1 MAGIVPTL
9 GSGTAPRGATA
20 LERSG
25 PTIHTA
31 DNRIPFRLTEPL
43 ELPTMCFDLD
53 SSPPIDPVA
62 GADVES
68 RSFELGAA
76 DGNRFRAFHAR
87 PARTTGNAVLVL
99 PDVRGLH
106 HYYEELAVRFAEI
119 GVEAVAID
127 YFGRTAG
134 ADPRGDEFDY
144 SPHVAEV
151 TWEGLTADITAAAG
165 FLRASTGVAAGVG
178 ADAAARAAVED
189 VRALFATGFCMG
201 GRAAF
206 DAATLGLG
214 LAGVIGFYGWPIGPS
229 RNGTPAP
236 IEAVGSFE
244 CPVLAIFGAA
254 DQGIPLSAA
263 QEFRDALAA
272 ADPRSEVVVEPDAPH
287 SFFDRKQAEFR
298 VQSNDAWERT
308 RRFIDRFGAH

>member
-1 MAGIVPTL
+1 
-9 GSGTAPRGATA
+9 
-20 LERSG
+20 
-25 PTIHTA
+25 
-31 DNRIPFRLTEPL
+31 
-43 ELPTMCFDLD
+43 MCFDLD
-53 SSPPIDPVA
+53 SSPPIEPVA
-62 GADVES
+62 GADVEA
-68 RSFELGAA
+68 RSLELGAT
-76 DGNRFRAFHAR
+76 DGNRFRAFHAS
-87 PARTTGNAVLVL
+87 PARKTGNAILIL

-106 HYYEELAVRFAEI
+106 HYYEELALRFAEI

-134 ADPRGDEFDY
+134 TGSRGDEFDY
-144 SPHVAEV
+144 SPHVAAV
-151 TWEGLTADITAAAG
+151 TWEGLTADIRAVAEFLRPAAG
-165 FLRASTGVAAGVG
+165 SGAEAGAGTDAG
-178 ADAAARAAVED
+178 AGAGD

-214 LAGVIGFYGWPIGPS
+214 LAGVIGFYGWPTGPS

-236 IEAVGSFE
+236 IEVIGSFE

-254 DQGIPLSAA
+254 DQGIPVSAA

-287 SFFDRKQAEFR
+287 SFFDRKQADFV
-298 VQSNDAWERT
+298 VQSNDAWQRT
-308 RRFIDRFGAH
+308 RRFIDRFGAN